1 MILGFS
7 PSQLAYF
14 VEVAEAGQISR
25 AARTLYMAQPALSQS
40 ISRLERQVGVDL
52 LVRHPRG
59 VSLTPA
65 GAVFLEKAKL
75 AVDAE
80 ADALATARALARA
93 DRAVLEVGFLGS
105 PPPLTAPLIL
115 DAFGLACPHAD
126 VSFRELRF
134 PGGSTAEWLVDVDV
148 AICFSPP
155 SHPEVE
161 SQPLWDERRS
171 VLLRSTHRLASRS
184 ELSVAEVLEE
194 PFYRFHPSVD
204 RGWAG
209 FWNLDD
215 HRGGPPQIVTS
226 AEPTNSLEL
235 VAALLGGGGISA
247 VPWTV
252 AQTIAAVAS
261 GLVAIP
267 LRDAAPAICSLVWRS
282 APPNELT
289 KVFVEAARSTVGPLR
304 VPDEAP
310 AELLA
315 ASVAYSERYA
325 SASRAT
331 PVSICSGETPE

>member
-1 MILGFS
+1 M
-7 PSQLAYF
+7 
-14 VEVAEAGQISR
+14 
-25 AARTLYMAQPALSQS
+25 
-40 ISRLERQVGVDL
+40 
-52 LVRHPRG
+52 
-59 VSLTPA
+59 
-65 GAVFLEKAKL
+65 
-75 AVDAE
+75 
-80 ADALATARALARA
+80 
-93 DRAVLEVGFLGS
+93 
-105 PPPLTAPLIL
+105 
-115 DAFGLACPHAD
+115 
-126 VSFRELRF
+126 
-134 PGGSTAEWLVDVDV
+134 
-148 AICFSPP
+148 
-155 SHPEVE
+155 
-161 SQPLWDERRS
+161 
-171 VLLRSTHRLASRS
+171 
-184 ELSVAEVLEE
+184 
-194 PFYRFHPSVD
+194 D

-310 AELLA
+310 AELLTA
-315 ASVAYSERYA
+315 PVAYSERYA